1 MLLGI
6 PVASMRTKLL
16 AQQEPKRLY
25 SEAQTLAEVG
35 FERSWSATV
44 LERSPLIV
52 PARRYTFPRE
62 VAGEED
68 AMARGALHLI
78 VRPEIGGDFLATCA
92 LGFKH
97 PDMPTGVWGCPVA
110 REMCAVAGGYA
121 YIIDTTR
128 PESMTHLSLR
138 PVVALRELE
147 EQKLLLF
154 AGFHTVAAWG
164 LVGMAWESGRLS
176 WEGLR
181 LGSVI
186 GDVLHGFG
194 WDVTTDRELPFT
206 LDLRTG
212 QHQGGGFLR

>member
-1 MLLGI
+1 MTEAGFD
-6 PVASMRTKLL
+6 RTW
-16 AQQEPKRLY
+16 
-25 SEAQTLAEVG
+25 T
-35 FERSWSATV
+35 ATV
-44 LERSPLIV
+44 LERPPLIT

-68 AMARGALHLI
+68 AMARGALHLT
-78 VRPEIGGDFLATCA
+78 VRPRDGADFLATCA
-92 LGFKH
+92 LGFND
-97 PDMPTGVWGCPVA
+97 PNMPTGVWGCPLA

-121 YIIDTTR
+121 YIIDTSR
-128 PESMTHLSLR
+128 PETSTHLPLR
-138 PVVALRELE
+138 PAVNLRSLVEH
-147 EQKLLLF
+147 KLLLF

-164 LVGMAWESGRLS
+164 LNGMAWESGRLS

-181 LGSVI
+181 LGPVV

-212 QHQGGGFLR
+212 QHEGGGFLR